1 MNRISSRF
9 SSSAL
14 VLLTCFGTL
23 VSSLS
28 GCGGSHAESSGSSG
42 APKGPAT
49 SGGMASQDKPAGSA
63 GSAALTETKTP
74 PTPPAA
80 PSPFHIVA
88 EAQYEL
94 QLQRLGKSAL
104 LMADFEILQFTG
116 NTVTFDPQFAVTK
129 ELRGDGMT
137 GSFETLLGF
146 LPNGLYA
153 SVVRPTG
160 RTGFSEIYK
169 WTGTKWISDYAS
181 KATTSVIEIQPWIN
195 GTVLVVEMHSLL
207 GQYQFS
213 AWPASTK
220 VFVPE
225 PRKMK
230 WDAPSDAC
238 GLEFVPKVLR
248 TLPSGHA
255 FMVGDSCTVVNG
267 KAKEQVAI
275 KRWSATEPKGMLD
288 ELPEGTNPGF
298 AVVNLVLQN
307 EKDAYV
313 AANLSPVRGGGG
325 KTQNDAPYLAHFDG
339 KTWTADTLPFRG
351 GISSMDVD
359 TQGTVWL
366 VSLEGGVYS
375 KRTAGTWAP
384 VTLPATSDAAQ
395 PIRARSI
402 WSRGP
407 GDEWVTG
414 TDGKRYFV
422 MHSGPAVEKTVLPNH
437 QAMTDVVEELAMPS
451 PLTWHCTTPFVLI
464 YTLSK
469 VAPPDFDYPATREAL
484 KGRREFADAR
494 FVEFKRLDKRY
505 MGAFV
510 TDAQMGKKLVE
521 LVKQK
526 IPNSTPQLACHS
538 PKPSRELD
546 FGLSAGK

>member
-14 VLLTCFGTL
+14 VLLTCLGPL

-42 APKGPAT
+42 APKGTAT

-63 GSAALTETKTP
+63 GSAALTETKAP

-88 EAQYEL
+88 EASYEL

-116 NTVTFDPQFAVTK
+116 NSVTFDPQFAVTK

-169 WTGTKWISDYAS
+169 WTGTKWISDYSS
-181 KATTSVIEIQPWIN
+181 KATTGVIEIQPWIN

-213 AWPASTK
+213 TWPASTK

-225 PRKMK
+225 PRAMK
-230 WDAPSDAC
+230 WDPPSDAC

-255 FMVGDSCTVVNG
+255 FVVGDSCTVVNG

-275 KRWSATEPKGMLD
+275 KRWSATEPKGKLD
-288 ELPEGTNPGF
+288 ELPNGTNPGF

-313 AANLSPVRGGGG
+313 AANLSQVRGGGA
-325 KTQNDAPYLAHFDG
+325 TTHDPVPYLAHFDG
-339 KTWTADTLPFRG
+339 NTWTPETLPFQG

-366 VSLEGGVYS
+366 VSLDGGVYS
-375 KRTAGTWAP
+375 KRAAGTWAS
-384 VTLPATSDAAQ
+384 VTLPATSDAAK

-402 WSRGP
+402 WSRAP
-407 GDEWVTG
+407 GDEWVIG

-422 MHSGPAVEKTVLPNH
+422 MHAGPAVEKTVLPNH

-451 PLTWHCTTPFVLI
+451 PLTWHCMTPFVLI

-484 KGRREFADAR
+484 KGHREFADAR
-494 FVEFKRLDKRY
+494 FIEFKRLDKRY

-521 LVKQK
+521 FVKQK

-538 PKPSRELD
+538 PKASRELD
-546 FGLSAGK
+546 FGLSAGN